1 MSSFLGAFRGCC
13 IFDGEIVVLN
23 ELGRPQFNA
32 LMFSRRAPVYVA
44 FDVLYFNGQA
54 LEAIPL
60 SSRKSVLK
68 QLLRARHDLIGR
80 LFNAVCELDLVGC
93 R

>member
-1 MSSFLGAFRGCC
+1 MNVIIPRGLPRVLHLH
-13 IFDGEIVVLN
+13 GEIVVLN

-44 FDVLYFNGQA
+44 FDVLYFNG
-54 LEAIPL
+54 
-60 SSRKSVLK
+60 
-68 QLLRARHDLIGR
+68 IGR